1 MSRVCVTQN
10 KSKLTALFISF
21 DEISHMAFRRTD
33 AVSLKLLSGK
43 RVSYGD

>member
-21 DEISHMAFRRTD
+21 EESSQMEFRRTD
-33 AVSLKLLSGK
+33 AVSLELLSGK